1 VRRMEGGR
9 VNTWS
14 WLEELQIPKAE
25 RDVTHLPLS
34 LHRARP
40 SGLPAPRGTAE
51 CNPRHHEQAHH
62 CSSGMATGG
71 RGNEYLI
78 IFIQGWNESA
88 HQVRSQLGR
97 QMRRHRLSILEQ
109 VVRRNTPRVRSRISQ
124 DIATKS
130 GRCTT
135 WRESSTSSGTHF
147 TSASSSE
154 PVLTGLR

>member
-78 IFIQGWNESA
+78 IARCGDIGSRYWNKLCVA
-88 HQVRSQLGR
+88 
-97 QMRRHRLSILEQ
+97 ILPAE
-109 VVRRNTPRVRSRISQ
+109 
-124 DIATKS
+124 
-130 GRCTT
+130 
-135 WRESSTSSGTHF
+135 
-147 TSASSSE
+147 
-154 PVLTGLR
+154 GLVFLKT